1 MAVMKCWPAELG
13 GSGGSGP
20 RTDPVLRWPCGQ
32 PPHDC
37 CPGSQGHSSHGGGGH
52 TICLL
57 CTQARPAG
65 SGWESLFLPQEGWCH
80 LGPLTVWRP
89 FRAQEDARLY
99 NLVTRWT
106 LLSAGW
112 CSGRDGRRKRNLPQH
127 AGPGPP
133 ACVDRQCT
141 GLEMC
146 QVLEILTE
154 FHHGSAVTNLTRIH
168 EDAGSIPGLAQ

>member
-37 CPGSQGHSSHGGGGH
+37 CPGSRGHSSHGGGGR

-89 FRAQEDARLY
+89 FRAQEDTRLY

-112 CSGRDGRRKRNLPQH
+112 CSGRDGRRKPNLAPRSPRVCGQAVHGVGDVPGIRN
-127 AGPGPP
+127 
-133 ACVDRQCT
+133 
-141 GLEMC
+141 
-146 QVLEILTE
+146 
-154 FHHGSAVTNLTRIH
+154 TNGVPSWFSGN
-168 EDAGSIPGLAQ
+168 EPD